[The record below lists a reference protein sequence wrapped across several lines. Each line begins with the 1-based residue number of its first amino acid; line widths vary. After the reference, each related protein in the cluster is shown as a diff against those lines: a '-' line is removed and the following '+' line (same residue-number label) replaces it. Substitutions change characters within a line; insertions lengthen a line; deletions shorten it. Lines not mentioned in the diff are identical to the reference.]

1 MISRIVSS
9 FQHRVSNRRKFYGFS
24 GRGKL
29 KFEIIETKRFAKPSS
44 RLSKSILILDNFR
57 NSLSEARKSGGWQHS
72 LLLPKRFYFWKVGRF
87 RYWRDVDR
95 FFYEVG
101 GHSQN
106 IEQVEIR
113 KYSNIT
119 YEAMKASSNSLN
131 MYSFQIHETE
141 SSYAKY
147 DYTEAFTLEF
157 SASYAF
163 QHFIDHAIAYI
174 NFVAPFLLK
183 NPDMPIILPN
193 PNKSFVDRDF
203 LLKKLGVRNRIINTL
218 PGDKMDIQ
226 NLYLI
231 KALPKDILYSVP
243 YELIQNVS
251 EKLCSNEK
259 LANDVILIV
268 REEKNRNYSN
278 IEQITHF
285 LEDYCNSK
293 NLNFKKVYP
302 GRLKTEEFAFEI
314 KNCLILIG
322 IHGGALCNLLSLPP
336 ESYIFEFVP
345 NFEGA
350 SLLHLTVG
358 SGRKYL
364 PIPINFELAT
374 VEVEINLADLMIAMD
389 YALRD
394 YQLNRK
400 MLY

>member
-9 FQHRVSNRRKFYGFS
+9 FQHRVSNRRKFQVFS

-29 KFEIIETKRFAKPSS
+29 KFETIETKKLAKPSNK
-44 RLSKSILILDNFR
+44 LSKSILILDYFR
-57 NSLSEARKSGGWQHS
+57 NSLSEARKSGGWQQS
-72 LLLPKRFYFWKVGRF
+72 LLLPKRFYFWKVRRF
-87 RYWRDVDR
+87 QYWKDVDR

-113 KYSNIT
+113 KYLNIT

-131 MYSFQIHETE
+131 MYSFKIHEIE
-141 SSYAKY
+141 SAYTKY

-183 NPDMPIILPN
+183 NPDMPIILPH

-203 LLKKLGVRNRIINTL
+203 LLKKLGVGNRIINTL

-259 LANDVILIV
+259 LVDDVILIV

-278 IEQITHF
+278 IEQITNF
-285 LEDYCNSK
+285 LESYCKSK

-345 NFEGA
+345 IFEGA
-350 SLLHLTVG
+350 SLLHLAVG

-364 PIPINFELAT
+364 PIPVNFELAT
-374 VEVEINLADLMIAMD
+374 EEVEINLADLMIAMD

-394 YQLNRK
+394 YQLNRN
-400 MLY
+400 MLH